1 MTRDP
6 MRDLPRLSDAL
17 HDADEVI
24 GRIRNDGGWDR
35 RYRIRREEPKV
46 DPMREVV
53 KILGLTIFI
62 LVFWVVILGW
72 AAIAGA
78 AQ

>member
-1 MTRDP
+1 MTDP
-6 MRDLPRLSDAL
+6 R

-35 RYRIRREEPKV
+35 RYRIRRDEPKV
-46 DPMREVV
+46 DPLREVV
-53 KILGLTIFI
+53 KILGLTIFM
-62 LVFWVVILGW
+62 LVMWVVILGW
-72 AAIAGA
+72 AAIAGS